1 VSTSSYSKT
10 VTFDNQTAQDA
21 ELTTVVLTPWELDF
35 LATTLYYEIEEREA
49 DEYTEA
55 FDALLQKLTK

>member
-1 VSTSSYSKT
+1 M
-10 VTFDNQTAQDA
+10 TFDNQTAQDA

-35 LATTLYYEIEEREA
+35 LATTLYYESEEREA